1 MSAKADGTLRI
12 AGYQILEQ
20 LYSGS
25 RTQVYRA
32 VRECDRLPVVI
43 KLLKREYPTFSELV
57 QFRNQYAIAKNLD
70 ISGIIKPYSL
80 DLSQWLCPGNGG
92 WWYFLAAIY
101 SRKNTDFRAILTHC
115 SATARHAT
123 PVTSTTRHSQRH

>member
-1 MSAKADGTLRI
+1 MSAKSDGTLRS

-70 ISGIIKPYSL
+70 IPGIIKPYSL
-80 DLSQWLCPGNGG
+80 EAYHNG
-92 WWYFLAAIY
+92 YALVLE
-101 SRKNTDFRAILTHC
+101 DFGGISLRQFT
-115 SATARHAT
+115 SA
-123 PVTSTTRHSQRH
+123 

>member
-1 MSAKADGTLRI
+1 MSAKSDGTLRS

-57 QFRNQYAIAKNLD
+57 QFRNQYAIAHRIVEETHRGKLISTSVLGQETEFVITLPVKTVTGLLD
-70 ISGIIKPYSL
+70 
-80 DLSQWLCPGNGG
+80 
-92 WWYFLAAIY
+92 
-101 SRKNTDFRAILTHC
+101 
-115 SATARHAT
+115 
-123 PVTSTTRHSQRH
+123 